1 MKQGLPEMKGHDEGK
16 RRFGTGEDLAG
27 FLAETV
33 CVEWTNVL
41 ICKFLKVQKTL
52 GISWI
57 LIDSYE

>member
-1 MKQGLPEMKGHDEGK
+1 MTENEGLE
-16 RRFGTGEDLAG
+16 RGTVLPD

-52 GISWI
+52 GVS
-57 LIDSYE
+57 